1 MRIVSLRWFLDSWP
15 YDAKQNVRI
24 AHGVDGRDVILVRK
38 PMGLEEYEID
48 GRPDGK
54 RVHGMESVFHF
65 HHARISTLL
74 QSNTPGLAEL
84 TAAECTELFDE
95 GLTYYQRLLVLFRL
109 NDWARV
115 KRDAARTIQLMDFV
129 KRHARCAE
137 DRVQLEQWR
146 RDITCINAAVR
157 ALSLCEKSRFPEALQ
172 IASQTLFSHRLPEE
186 LSDYEALPK
195 LILKSVRD
203 ALTANPALRRNEES
217 LFKRQNDYWTIHY
230 QGQNAF
236 LKGARGLDCL
246 ACLLREPGREFHV
259 TQLFASLME
268 PSALGRKITRERFRQ
283 TIEEPVTA
291 ASGYS
296 DDPILDARAKVEY
309 KRRLDEL
316 RHELQEAEE
325 CNNPERASA
334 MQEEIAAIT
343 RQLAV
348 AVGLGG
354 RDRKAAQP
362 AERARTAVTKRIKTT
377 IGRIAEAIPS
387 LGQHL
392 TARIKTGYYCSYN
405 PHPDRPVRWSF

>member
-1 MRIVSLRWFLDSWP
+1 MRVASLRWFLDSWP
-15 YDAKQNVRI
+15 YHPSQNVRL
-24 AHGVDGRDVILVRK
+24 AHGVDGRDVILVRQ

-84 TAAECTELFDE
+84 TAEECTELFDE

-109 NDWARV
+109 NDWTRV

-129 KRHARCAE
+129 KRYASCAE

-146 RDITCINAAVR
+146 RDITRINAAAR
-157 ALSLCEKSRFPEALQ
+157 ALSFCEKSRFPEALQ
-172 IASQTLFSHRLPEE
+172 IASQTHISHRMPEAVP
-186 LSDYEALPK
+186 DYEALPE
-195 LILKSVRD
+195 LILKSVRE
-203 ALTANPALRRNEES
+203 ALAANPALRRDEES
-217 LFKRQNDYWTIHY
+217 LFKRQNDYWTIRY
-230 QGQNAF
+230 QGQSAF

-268 PSALGRKITRERFRQ
+268 PSALGREIIREHFRQ
-283 TIEEPVTA
+283 TIDEPA
-291 ASGYS
+291 AARGYS
-296 DDPILDARAKVEY
+296 DDPILDPRAKLEY

-316 RHELQEAEE
+316 RHDLREAEE

-334 MQEEIAAIT
+334 MREEIDVIT

-354 RDRKAAQP
+354 RDRKTAQP

-377 IGRIAEAIPS
+377 ICRIAEAIPS

-405 PHPDRPVRWSF
+405 PNPDRPVRWSF